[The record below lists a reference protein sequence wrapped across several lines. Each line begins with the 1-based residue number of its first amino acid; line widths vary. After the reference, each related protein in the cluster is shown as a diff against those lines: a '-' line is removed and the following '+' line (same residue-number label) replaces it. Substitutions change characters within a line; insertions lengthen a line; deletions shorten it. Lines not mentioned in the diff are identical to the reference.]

1 MAHHGGRLRL
11 KNHMNIKDIV
21 TKDSYSIEATP
32 LGGYIARP
40 NNPTLQ
46 PIEGATLEE
55 VQKQIDSVI
64 ASSVENAL
72 PDSFGKFGFT
82 SHRTVTKISYRIDEK
97 PGGGFIA
104 RPGDPAMDVIEGA
117 TREEVQQQI
126 DQKMGALIGQQL
138 PNVFGDS
145 NEIKVTTNRNV
156 SLQFLHGNS
165 ANLSTMSGNQV
176 PNNSSNGVRISF
188 NISSVGR
195 IVRFLAAFAVA
206 AWLMYYF
213 SRR

>member
-1 MAHHGGRLRL
+1 
-11 KNHMNIKDIV
+11 MNIKNIV

-40 NNPTLQ
+40 NNPALQ
-46 PIEGATLEE
+46 PIEGATLED

-64 ASSVENAL
+64 ASSVEHAL
-72 PDSFGKFGFT
+72 PDSFGKFGLT
-82 SHRTVTKISYRIDEK
+82 SHRTVTKISYRMEEK
-97 PGGGFIA
+97 PEGGFIA
-104 RPGDPAMDVIEGA
+104 RPGDPAMGVIEGA
-117 TREEVQQQI
+117 TREEVQQKLN
-126 DQKMGALIGQQL
+126 QKMGAMIGQQL

-156 SLQFLHGNS
+156 SVQFLHGNS
-165 ANLSTMSGNQV
+165 ASASAMSGSQH
-176 PNNSSNGVRISF
+176 PIKSSNNGVRISF

-213 SRR
+213 SHR